1 MNILLIIVYLLS
13 AALLVWF
20 VYWSFKN
27 PDHFLLLDN
36 KYRMMVK
43 IRDCYL
49 KGQNA
54 HPQDSEEYFQ
64 RKAAKIIED
73 YEPVF
78 GPLERKKDLKFQKE
92 TVSQML
98 SRPEYYQFYFTQGQS
113 SLQWFS
119 QMHKDYRSGQY
130 LTFPY
135 DRASQLMAVL
145 PEKISNNKTLVEDI
159 LKFIDAG
166 WLDENGKPKPGIK
179 KQQLA
184 LAVSIMCQHADMK
197 KYDDIF
203 GSYWKVDP
211 STMRSN
217 KRHALDNAIDGGD
230 MQKQIFEI
238 LELSHM
244 KNTE

>member
-43 IRDCYL
+43 IRDCYI

-54 HPQDSEEYFQ
+54 NPPDSEGYFL
-64 RKAAKIIED
+64 RKATKIIED
-73 YEPVF
+73 YKSIF
-78 GPLERKKDLKFQKE
+78 GPLERKEDLKFQKE

-98 SRPEYYQFYFTQGQS
+98 SRPVYYQFYFTQGQA

-135 DRASQLMAVL
+135 DRASRLIAIL
-145 PEKISNNKTLVEDI
+145 PEKLSRNKMLVGGI
-159 LKFIDAG
+159 LKLIDAG
-166 WLDENGKPKPGIK
+166 WLDENVKPMPGIK

-184 LAVSIMCQHADMK
+184 LAISILCDHAGVK
-197 KYDDIF
+197 NYDDF
-203 GSYWKVDP
+203 FSSYLGIKP

-217 KRHALDNAIDGGD
+217 KRHALESISGGD
-230 MQKQIFEI
+230 MQLEIENIFEI
-238 LELSHM
+238 SH
-244 KNTE
+244 TIGDD

>member
-1 MNILLIIVYLLS
+1 MNILLLIVYLLS

-49 KGQNA
+49 KGLKAQ
-54 HPQDSEEYFQ
+54 PQDSEEYFQ

-78 GPLERKKDLKFQKE
+78 GPLERKKDIKFQKE

-98 SRPEYYQFYFTQGQS
+98 SRPEYYRFYFTQGQS
-113 SLQWFS
+113 TLQWFS
-119 QMHKDYRSGQY
+119 QMHKDYCSGKY
-130 LTFPY
+130 MTLPY
-135 DRASQLMAVL
+135 DRAGRLIDIL
-145 PEKISNNKTLVEDI
+145 PEKLSRNKVLVEGI
-159 LKFIDAG
+159 LKLIDAG
-166 WLDENGKPKPGIK
+166 WLGENVKPMPKIK
-179 KQQLA
+179 KQHLA
-184 LAVSIMCQHADMK
+184 LAISILCDHAGVK
-197 KYDDIF
+197 NYDDFF
-203 GSYWKVDP
+203 GSYMGIKP

-217 KRHALDNAIDGGD
+217 KRHALESKNGGD
-230 MQKQIFEI
+230 IQLEI
-238 LELSHM
+238 EGLFGIPHTKESD
-244 KNTE
+244 

>member
-1 MNILLIIVYLLS
+1 MIILLTIVYLLS

-49 KGQNA
+49 KGLKAQ
-54 HPQDSEEYFQ
+54 PQDSEEYFQ

-78 GPLERKKDLKFQKE
+78 GPLERKKDIKFQKE

-98 SRPEYYQFYFTQGQS
+98 SRPEYYRFYFTQDRFN
-113 SLQWFS
+113 LAVFRK
-119 QMHKDYRSGQY
+119 MYEDYRSGVY
-130 LTFPY
+130 ATYPY
-135 DRASQLMAVL
+135 DRESKLEAVL
-145 PEKISNNKTLVEDI
+145 PEPIKKNKTLVSDI
-159 LKFIDAG
+159 TKFIDAG
-166 WLDENGKPKPGIK
+166 WLDENGRPVPGAK
-179 KQQLA
+179 KEQQLA
-184 LAVSIMCQHADMK
+184 LAASMMCDHAGVN
-197 KYDDIF
+197 KYSELF
-203 GSYWKVDP
+203 GSYWEIKP

-217 KRHALDNAIDGGD
+217 KRNALESIDGASI
-230 MQKQIFEI
+230 MMEI
-238 LELSHM
+238 KGILG
-244 KNTE
+244 